1 MAKICVVGANGV
13 LGSRILDES
22 LDRGHQVTAVVRQ
35 PSKLGTRSGSP
46 AVLTGDVLDPAS
58 VAAFVEG
65 QDVVVSAV
73 GGGDGPG
80 HVRLIEPSL
89 RTLVDVLRKAGPE
102 APRLVAVGGAG
113 SLAIGPGKK
122 VWDFPGLPEG
132 ALQTMHAHGDG
143 LAFLRTV
150 TDVRWTSVSPPVII
164 APGARTGRYRTGT
177 DSLVADG
184 TGKSHISA
192 EDYAVALVDEIEN
205 PQYIGR
211 RFTVAY

>member
-22 LDRGHQVTAVVRQ
+22 LDRGHQITAVVRQ
-35 PSKLGTRSGSP
+35 PSKLSTQHENLT
-46 AVLTGDVLDPAS
+46 VLTGDVLDPAS

-65 QDVVVSAV
+65 QDAVVSAV

-89 RTLVDVLRKAGPE
+89 RSLIGVLRKGGPD
-102 APRLVAVGGAG
+102 ALRLIAVGGAG
-113 SLAIGPGKK
+113 SLTTGPGKK

-143 LAFLRTV
+143 LAFLRSV
-150 TDVRWTSVSPPVII
+150 TDARWTSVSPPVII
-164 APGARTGRYRTGT
+164 APGTRTGRYRTGT
-177 DSLVADG
+177 DSVVADG
-184 TGKSHISA
+184 SGKSHISA
-192 EDYAVALVDEIEN
+192 EDYAVALIDEIEN
-205 PQYIGR
+205 PRHIGR